1 MLGMNGATA
10 NYACAW
16 CKVHKTDRWK
26 MDQHYSDFN
35 SKPLGRSLQEMR
47 ELSTRSNDS
56 YGCCKEPLLNIELDH
71 IIVDELHLLLR
82 ITDILT
88 ENLITEVIEW
98 DIEENFDKKNGNNI
112 HLNKLIISIRSCG
125 ISFDVWKKKN
135 ADGKESSVYD
145 WTSLMGNDKKIL
157 LYELPEK
164 MKDFLRLD
172 TVGKVS
178 KIWQDFTSVYKELSN
193 WEPSTSPTEFWI
205 KAKQW
210 ISDFISLNGLR
221 EGYERKRVTPYMHI
235 MVAHIPWFLEL
246 YSTVKI
252 FTGQGV
258 ERNNDVAS
266 SIVLRKSNKWDS
278 IGDILRLESRQW
290 HLKHRERKPRSYSKR
305 KTAYWEEGI
314 YKRRKENVAPEH
326 ETTQISSS

>member
-1 MLGMNGATA
+1 MCERKRMLMVRKAQSMIGQVSWGM
-10 NYACAW
+10 
-16 CKVHKTDRWK
+16 
-26 MDQHYSDFN
+26 
-35 SKPLGRSLQEMR
+35 
-47 ELSTRSNDS
+47 
-56 YGCCKEPLLNIELDH
+56 I
-71 IIVDELHLLLR
+71 
-82 ITDILT
+82 
-88 ENLITEVIEW
+88 
-98 DIEENFDKKNGNNI
+98 
-112 HLNKLIISIRSCG
+112 
-125 ISFDVWKKKN
+125 
-135 ADGKESSVYD
+135 
-145 WTSLMGNDKKIL
+145 KKIL

-178 KIWQDFTSVYKELSN
+178 KIWQDFASVYKEFSN

-258 ERNNDVAS
+258 ERNNDVAR

-326 ETTQISSS
+326 ETTQISSSSIDEIDISVQACSTSSLNSTELQTMTIPQIRQQLKSKGIKGISKKQKTNKS